1 MAEYDSIGS
10 LPTIP
15 SGQRYA
21 DSGFNTGDLVMNRYE
36 VLAELGRGGM
46 GVVYECY
53 DRIAGIKV
61 ALKALPP
68 ELSHNT
74 DEMDDVRENFQLVS
88 KLVHQNIAISK
99 NLERD
104 EWTGDYYLIMER
116 CEGENLRHWIKRK
129 RREGKLLTEEIV
141 PVIKQVAAALDYAHG
156 KKVMHRDIK
165 PGNIMIDCNGDVKV
179 LDFGLAAQIRTSLS
193 RVSMAYRG
201 TSGTGPYM
209 SPEQWLGRPQG
220 AAADQYALAVMAYEM
235 LAGYLPFDSSDIAI
249 LKQAI
254 LDNQPEKI
262 DGVPP
267 HIQSAI
273 FKALSKSPAD
283 RFASCTAFVEAMENK
298 AAPIPE
304 PVSEP
309 EPEQPEKPESAK
321 PQGSGFSKNWLIAF
335 LVLIIIGGAF
345 YIANQ
350 KPPVVP
356 PPIPTGQTSG
366 QTGQTTPTGQTTLPE
381 TESRFPNAATETL
394 SLPGG
399 VELKLIRIPKG
410 GFQMGSPDGSQGTAE
425 SGRDSD
431 EGQHGVT
438 LSHDFYLGET
448 EVTQGQWKA
457 IMRGK
462 LAKQDKKDLTNPS
475 YFRSDDRPV
484 EQVSWNDAMQFCEEL
499 NKRFS
504 QQLNGKWKFTLPTEA
519 QWEYACRGGTT
530 TSLNNGENMII
541 RGTNN
546 SPNLDGLGWYG
557 GNCGQNFELS
567 NGYDISGWSEKQ
579 YSDSRGGTHPVRR
592 KRKNDFG
599 LYDMHGNVWEWC
611 LDWYK
616 AYPNYAVKDPTGP
629 DTGSYRVRRGG
640 SWFYDPRYCRSAE
653 RSDSAPTYRS
663 YDVGFRVALVP
674 VD

>member
-1 MAEYDSIGS
+1 MAEDDSIGS

-15 SGQRYA
+15 SGQRHT
-21 DSGFNTGDLVMNRYE
+21 DSGFKTGDSVMNRYE

-104 EWTGDYYLIMER
+104 ERTGDYYLIMER

-129 RREGKLLTEEIV
+129 RREGRLLTEEII
-141 PVIKQVAAALDYAHG
+141 PVIKQVAAALDYAHS

-193 RVSMAYRG
+193 RVSMAYHG

-309 EPEQPEKPESAK
+309 EQEQPEKPEPAK

-345 YIANQ
+345 YIANR
-350 KPPVVP
+350 KPTAVQ
-356 PPIPTGQTSG
+356 PPIP
-366 QTGQTTPTGQTTLPE
+366 TTLPE
-381 TESRFPNAATETL
+381 TESRFSNAATETL

-399 VELKLIRIPKG
+399 VELEMVRL
-410 GFQMGSPDGSQGTAE
+410 PDGIYMGK
-425 SGRDSD
+425 
-431 EGQHGVT
+431 
-438 LSHDFYLGET
+438 F
-448 EVTQGQWKA
+448 EVTQGQWNALMDKNFRWHYENRSWKSDN
-457 IMRGK
+457 IVGEGK
-462 LAKQDKKDLTNPS
+462 DYPM
-475 YFRSDDRPV
+475 YF
-484 EQVSWNDAMQFCEEL
+484 VSWHDAKAFCEKL
-499 NKRFS
+499 NSRGYAPK
-504 QQLNGKWKFTLPTEA
+504 GWKFTLPTEK
-519 QWEYACRGGTT
+519 QWEYACRAGTT
-530 TSLNNGENMII
+530 TKYSYGDYPDASRMNYYQNSTVKVGTLDSEN
-541 RGTNN
+541 
-546 SPNLDGLGWYG
+546 
-557 GNCGQNFELS
+557 
-567 NGYDISGWSEKQ
+567 K
-579 YSDSRGGTHPVRR
+579 
-592 KRKNDFG
+592 FG
-599 LYDMHGNVWEWC
+599 LSDMHGNVWEWC
-611 LDWYK
+611 LD
-616 AYPNYAVKDPTGP
+616 AS
-629 DTGSYRVRRGG
+629 GSYRVLRGG
-640 SWFYDPRYCRSAE
+640 GWDYNAEYCSSAYRS
-653 RSDSAPTYRS
+653 RNDPTYRLNL
-663 YDVGFRVALVP
+663 VGFRVALVP
-674 VD
+674 VGK